1 MRGVRER
8 GGEQRYGPRFS
19 ARNAAAPE
27 GHGFEDRAAALKS
40 EESGATWGTAHG
52 AVYNE
57 RGKERRGNAATGGRE
72 GGRDTQVRGKERY
85 GVRGWTRRNIDPRTS
100 R

>member
-27 GHGFEDRAAALKS
+27 GHEFEDRAAALKS

-57 RGKERRGNAATGGRE
+57 RGKEKRGNAATGGRE
-72 GGRDTQVRGKERY
+72 GHASKRKREIWGQRMDQTEY
-85 GVRGWTRRNIDPRTS
+85 
-100 R
+100 